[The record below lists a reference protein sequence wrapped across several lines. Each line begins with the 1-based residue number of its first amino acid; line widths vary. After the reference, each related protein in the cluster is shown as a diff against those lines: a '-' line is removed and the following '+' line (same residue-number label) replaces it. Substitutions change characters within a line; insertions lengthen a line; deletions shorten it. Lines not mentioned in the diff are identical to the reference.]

1 MPSGCCREN
10 RPKVGQGK
18 GKRGSRKNTFE
29 TISIILARD
38 LDLDHSGRK
47 EGKEKRSD
55 SGSILRKSHQDLLMN
70 QRWKRVRRK
79 AESRLTSHFHSRA
92 IEK

>member
-18 GKRGSRKNTFE
+18 GKRGSRKNPFQA
-29 TISIILARD
+29 ISIILARD
-38 LDLDHSGRK
+38 LDLDHSGRN

-55 SGSILRKSHQDLLMN
+55 S
-70 QRWKRVRRK
+70 
-79 AESRLTSHFHSRA
+79 
-92 IEK
+92 